1 MALFAPPRAA
11 GQPPVLAC
19 RGSCGSDAAGRSTRR
34 VRLPS
39 RVLPPDFRRGAQAR
53 PCSET
58 AKSFCASLK
67 PRRWL
72 ASGARTRWSFETA
85 SLEVIFAVRTPRLDI
100 GAPFLDLIPL
110 KSTRP
115 VARPSE
121 HRFLLLGGQFRPQGT
136 IGPGTF
142 HVRLVS
148 TVNLCRAGPPQPPN
162 SPLDPISAIDFTPLR
177 FRFLLSLVARRR
189 SARAYRRPRAR
200 PRRGEGVQDMQLDGT
215 VASRRIWRS
224 SRSPVPVPVAHCA
237 PRMHCYDTPPTLVP
251 RSHRG

>member
-1 MALFAPPRAA
+1 ML
-11 GQPPVLAC
+11 
-19 RGSCGSDAAGRSTRR
+19 
-34 VRLPS
+34 
-39 RVLPPDFRRGAQAR
+39 
-53 PCSET
+53 
-58 AKSFCASLK
+58 
-67 PRRWL
+67 
-72 ASGARTRWSFETA
+72 
-85 SLEVIFAVRTPRLDI
+85 AVRTLLYNRQL
-100 GAPFLDLIPL
+100 PFLVCFLGLSDAFC
-110 KSTRP
+110 
-115 VARPSE
+115 ARPSE

-162 SPLDPISAIDFTPLR
+162 SPLDPISAIDFTPPR